1 MDNVYREAFAEV
13 LEILKNSNQKIIEKI
28 PEKFITFLTEN
39 KDNNYVVQ
47 IDFTDENW
55 DNSIKQET
63 QEIIALIY
71 RDYLCSIEERVCL
84 IKQDKEILE
93 KIEKEKREKYNY
105 DNLFKNKE
113 TPRIKEEVVA
123 MVEYKQSNFILKI
136 LNKIKSFFNK
146 IL

>member
-1 MDNVYREAFAEV
+1 MLHITKEAFSEV
-13 LEILKNSNQKIIEKI
+13 YDIIYNFEINNKI
-28 PEKFITFLTEN
+28 PKNFIELI
-39 KDNNYVVQ
+39 DNNRDKQYKVN
-47 IDFTDENW
+47 IDYTK
-55 DNSIKQET
+55 SINDQELQKGT
-63 QEIIALIY
+63 RVILALIY
-71 RDYLCSIEERVCL
+71 RDYLCSIEERECL